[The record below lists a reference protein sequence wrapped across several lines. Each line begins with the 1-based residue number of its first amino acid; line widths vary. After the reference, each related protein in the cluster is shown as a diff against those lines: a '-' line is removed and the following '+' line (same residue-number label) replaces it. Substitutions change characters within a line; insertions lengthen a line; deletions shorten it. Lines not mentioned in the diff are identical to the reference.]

1 MKFSKY
7 NNPNRKTYKTYNHS
21 RSYINEQKS
30 EMYEM
35 LSKAK
40 TEAEKEMIIKSY
52 QISINPYQK

>member
-40 TEAEKEMIIKSY
+40 TESEKEMIIKSY